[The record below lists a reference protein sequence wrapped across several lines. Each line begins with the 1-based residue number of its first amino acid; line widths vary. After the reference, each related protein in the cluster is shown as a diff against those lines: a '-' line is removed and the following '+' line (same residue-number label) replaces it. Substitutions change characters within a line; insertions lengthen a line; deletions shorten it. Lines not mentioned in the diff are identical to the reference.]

1 MSDHEEATNR
11 NNLETAKTIAVVGL
25 SRKAWRASN
34 RVSGYMQAEGY
45 RIIPVNPKETEVFGE
60 TAYARIE
67 DVPERIDLV
76 NVFRRSELVPPV
88 VESAIRVGA
97 KAVWMQE
104 EVIHEQAA
112 ESARDAGLQVVM
124 DRCIMQEHLRWKRGT
139 AS

>member
-1 MSDHEEATNR
+1 MSDHEEATIR
-11 NNLETAKTIAVVGL
+11 NILETAKIIAVVGL

>member
-1 MSDHEEATNR
+1 MSDHEEATIR
-11 NNLETAKTIAVVGL
+11 NILETAKTIAVVGL

>member
-1 MSDHEEATNR
+1 MSDREEATIR
-11 NNLETAKTIAVVGL
+11 DILETAKIIAVVGL

-34 RVSGYMQAEGY
+34 RVSGYMQSEGY
-45 RIIPVNPKETEVFGE
+45 RIIPVNPKETKVFGE

-112 ESARDAGLQVVM
+112 KRARNAGLQVVM

>member
-1 MSDHEEATNR
+1 MSDHEEGTIR
-11 NNLETAKTIAVVGL
+11 NILETAKIIAVVGL

-112 ESARDAGLQVVM
+112 ERARDAGLQVVM
-124 DRCIMQEHLRWKRGT
+124 DRCIMQEHLRWKQGT